1 MIRNNAAQMQ
11 SRFMPSGLAFLGWQI
26 REMKE
31 LIKEYQSM
39 AAAAETD
46 NDAEHFLSKDTT
58 DSFLDIL
65 NDIEITP
72 ENEHELIGVA
82 FDDIDVY
89 TLQYI
94 AGSVYTLEYMS
105 SFSTKKHPKKM

>member
-31 LIKEYQSM
+31 LIKEYQTM

-46 NDAEHFLSKDTT
+46 NDASAFLSKDTT
-58 DSFLDIL
+58 DSFLEVL
-65 NDIEITP
+65 SDIEITP
-72 ENEHELIGVA
+72 ESEHELIGVA
-82 FDDIDVY
+82 FDDIDIY
-89 TLQYI
+89 TIQYI
-94 AGSVYTLEYMS
+94 AGSVYTLEHIS
-105 SFSTKKHPKKM
+105 SFSKKESYKKI